1 VAYEGGSF
9 IPSIT
14 STTDDFARLEV
25 AISKLVESHGQ
36 LREENANLRLQL
48 EEGARRIR
56 ALDSELLDTNQK
68 RQDAFKRIDELISHL
83 DQLDAQLSE
92 AGD

>member
-1 VAYEGGSF
+1 MQ
-9 IPSIT
+9 
-14 STTDDFARLEV
+14 R
-25 AISKLVESHGQ
+25 
-36 LREENANLRLQL
+36 LRLLGGCPVAFERRFRQL
-48 EEGARRIR
+48 EEGALRIR
-56 ALDSELLDTNQK
+56 ALDSELLDANQR